1 MLLRLFGNFFRLLF
15 LPVLLWRRARVLPHG
30 AFVHLTIDG
39 AVADIVRAPRF
50 WEQWRPK
57 KASLV
62 EIGKLVDEIVRDE
75 RARGLVVT
83 LRSFSGGMASA
94 TSLRAVLARVVDGK
108 RELVVVLPLGA
119 DTKELYVASAG
130 TRVLVGPQ
138 AHVSPVGFAMSVA
151 YVKRALDR
159 AGVEPEVY
167 AKGKF
172 KSAGEQLVRESMGE
186 AQKEQ
191 LDAILD
197 AFYGELVA
205 GIAKGRKLEPNRVRA
220 LIDAAPY
227 RAEDAIAAGLV
238 DGAAYEDEVAGLI
251 ASDAKKRARI
261 VDAGRYLRVIRAAR
275 FRPLRVRACIG
286 VITVH
291 GAIASEA
298 SFAQGFS
305 ERGAIDER
313 VIAAVRLARKDPRV
327 RAVVLHV
334 DSPGGSALASDRM
347 HHEIERLAAE
357 KPLVACFADVAASGG
372 YYVAACAH
380 SIVAQPTTITG
391 SIGVIAAR
399 IVVEPLLAKL
409 GIATS
414 VLKRGIHAD
423 AHRASR
429 HSTDEERV
437 AFEKELDGTYRAFVS
452 IVARG
457 RKRSFDDIERVA
469 QGRVWSGVDGAR
481 EGLVDVLGG
490 FHAACD
496 GARDLAAK
504 TMGAARAKKLEPMV
518 VRGGRHAGPPLDPKA
533 EVACEALAI
542 VARIARASG
551 VDLSITAALSS
562 DPRDRLLAWSKEA
575 EALQTPSSV
584 FIDASSA
591 GVNGY

>member
-1 MLLRLFGNFFRLLF
+1 MLLRLFGNFFRFLFFPLL
-15 LPVLLWRRARVLPHG
+15 LVRRARVLPRG

-39 AVADIVRAPRF
+39 AVADIVRAPRL
-50 WEQWRPK
+50 WERWRPRK

-62 EIGKLVDEIVRDE
+62 EIGKLVDEIVRDD

-83 LRSFSGGMASA
+83 LRSFRGGMASA
-94 TSLRAVLARVVDGK
+94 TSLRAVLARLVDAK
-108 RELVVVLPLGA
+108 RELVVCLPLGA

-130 TRVLVGPQ
+130 TRVLVGQQ
-138 AHVSPVGFAMSVA
+138 AHVAPIGFAMSVA

-205 GIAKGRKLEPNRVRA
+205 GIAKGRKLEPAQVRA
-220 LIDAAPY
+220 LIDGAPY
-227 RAEDAIAAGLV
+227 RAEEAVAAGLV
-238 DGAAYEDEVAGLI
+238 DGAAYEDEVATVLGTEG
-251 ASDAKKRARI
+251 KRARI
-261 VDAGRYLRVIRAAR
+261 VEASRYLRVIRAAR

-291 GAIASEA
+291 GAISSEA
-298 SFAQGFS
+298 SFAQP
-305 ERGAIDER
+305 GAVDEH
-313 VIAAVRLARKDPRV
+313 VIAAVRAARKDPRV

-380 SIVAQPTTITG
+380 AIVAQPTTITG

-399 IVVEPLLAKL
+399 IVLEPLLEKL

-414 VLKRGIHAD
+414 VVKRGLHAD
-423 AHRASR
+423 SHRASR
-429 HSTDEERV
+429 HATDEERA
-437 AFEKELDGTYRAFVS
+437 AFEKELDGTYRAFVG

-457 RKRSFDDIERVA
+457 RKRSFEDIERVA
-469 QGRVWSGVDGAR
+469 QGRVWSGIDGAR

-490 FHAACD
+490 FDAACD
-496 GARDLAAK
+496 RARELAAK
-504 TMGAARAKKLEPMV
+504 TMPASRAKKLEPMV
-518 VRGGRHAGPPLDPKA
+518 VRGGRDAGPPLDPKS
-533 EVACEALAI
+533 EVAREALAL
-542 VARIARASG
+542 VTRIAGAD
-551 VDLSITAALSS
+551 VTMALTG
-562 DPRDRLLAWSKEA
+562 DARERVLAWSA
-575 EALQTPSSV
+575 EA
-584 FIDASSA
+584 DAI
-591 GVNGY
+591 GR